1 MKVDKDGEER
11 RKAERKKVVQPLKL
25 QKSKSSENSEAWEI
39 ANNQNKDDETGIA
52 ARTRSKCATDMSGI
66 PIKSALKRRTLQN

>member
-11 RKAERKKVVQPLKL
+11 KKAERKKVVQPLKL

-52 ARTRSKCATDMSGI
+52 A
-66 PIKSALKRRTLQN
+66 